1 MCNDDFIFYCGEKRF
16 VTAQVFPENS
26 CETVV
31 ASSAEF
37 ELIDKFKKDIVQSGK
52 CEVSECEVSGSE
64 AKAFLDFTDIPE
76 GSYELRV
83 TIEALPE
90 KIIGSQDITVLK

>member
-16 VTAQVFPENS
+16 VTAQVFPVNS
-26 CETVV
+26 CEAVV
-31 ASSAEF
+31 AVSAEF
-37 ELIDKFKKDIVQSGK
+37 ELIDKFKKESVQSGK
-52 CEVSECEVSGSE
+52 CEVSGSE

-90 KIIGSQDITVLK
+90 KIIDSQDITVLK